1 MAVVARE
8 SNQIARQ
15 NRFAAGRLLFSG
27 DSGAEV
33 VTLRVVPA
41 VGRRSAA
48 TTRAVDVRA
57 IAAAKPIAATIKA
70 RTTAARPVVFP

>member
-1 MAVVARE
+1 MGE
-8 SNQIARQ
+8 SEA
-15 NRFAAGRLLFSG
+15 AAGRAAVLRRVA
-27 DSGAEV
+27 AEV

-57 IAAAKPIAATIKA
+57 VAAAKQ
-70 RTTAARPVVFP
+70 